1 MEKRQ
6 WIGEALRLHFDEK
19 LTRLAVSHHLKLSDS
34 TLYDFFQRF
43 RKYNLPWPLPNGVT
57 MNKLE
62 RILYPG
68 KKAKKTRPCRSSGS
82 NRDRRPNFSVEFKRH
97 LVEQSMQPGVN
108 VAQLAREHGIND
120 NLLFNWRR
128 QYLHKQKK
136 EVPTPPV
143 MLMPVEISPQ
153 HDIIE
158 LTPLQPVVSEKDAAL
173 CQVTEPSYDNPLSCE
188 VALPGG
194 TLRLQGAVT
203 PVLLRVLLNELKGS
217 Q

>member
-1 MEKRQ
+1 MAASKWRYHEQ
-6 WIGEALRLHFDEK
+6 TGTD
-19 LTRLAVSHHLKLSDS
+19 
-34 TLYDFFQRF
+34 
-43 RKYNLPWPLPNGVT
+43 PL
-57 MNKLE
+57 
-62 RILYPG
+62 PG
-68 KKAKKTRPCRSSGS
+68 KKGQKNAPLSVQWQQQRPT
-82 NRDRRPNFSVEFKRH
+82 PNFSAEFKRH

-120 NLLFNWRR
+120 NLLFNWRH

-194 TLRLQGAVT
+194 TLRLQGTVT